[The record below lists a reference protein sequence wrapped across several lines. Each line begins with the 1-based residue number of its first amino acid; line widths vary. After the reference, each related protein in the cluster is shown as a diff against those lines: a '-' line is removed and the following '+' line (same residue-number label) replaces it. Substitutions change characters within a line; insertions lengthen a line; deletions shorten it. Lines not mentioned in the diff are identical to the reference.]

1 MSLLRPSPYR
11 WLSFYYSAFF
21 FSFGVYLPFWSLWLA
36 WLGLSAD
43 DIGIVIGAGVMARFV
58 VNLTITPRFHLPR
71 HLLPAIRW
79 LSFLGAVAGF
89 VHLAASPNL
98 FVLSALSVFINCVIG
113 PSIPVTDAIANHYHR
128 RKLLDYGRARVWGS
142 IAFIVGSTVTGWLV
156 EEFGAGIIVPV
167 AATAMLVGWGLSLM
181 TPHPSPKGEETDA
194 PDRPPLLSVLK
205 APHVITFMVIVSLL
219 QSSHA
224 AYYAFSSIHWTQSGL
239 ADSTVGYLWSL
250 GVGVEVLMF
259 AVCSRF
265 FGDWSVQ
272 TLFRV
277 AALSVIIRWTL
288 TAWSTDVNVLILAQ
302 SLHGFTFG
310 ITHIAAMRYIQQQ
323 PAERIMALQALYNA
337 LALGAVM
344 ALVTMLS
351 GELYSSFSGSS
362 FFVMAAFG
370 LPVLFLSLPASKQ
383 EAPSEEATG

>member
-142 IAFIVGSTVTGWLV
+142 IAFIVGSTMTGWLV

-181 TPHPSPKGEETDA
+181 TPHPLPKGEEAEA
-194 PDRPPLLSVLK
+194 PNRPPLLSVLK
-205 APHVITFMVIVSLL
+205 APHVITFMVIASLL

-224 AYYAFSSIHWTQSGL
+224 AYYAFSSIHWSQSGL

-265 FGDWSVQ
+265 FGNWTVQ
-272 TLFRV
+272 RLFRL
-277 AALSVIIRWTL
+277 AALSVILRWTL
-288 TAWSTDVNVLILAQ
+288 TAWSTDINVLILAQ
-302 SLHGFTFG
+302 SLHGMTFG

-323 PAERIMALQALYNA
+323 PAEHVMALQALYNA

-351 GELYSSFSGSS
+351 GELYSSFSGGS

-370 LPVLFLSLPASKQ
+370 LPVLFLSLPSSKH
-383 EAPSEEATG
+383 ETSTEKATG